1 MELQFDLAGLRRPYG
16 VTWDCIGGVPG
27 EFART
32 RVRALPRA
40 RVRAACEPSAES
52 GPIGLQLNRSTQQFH
67 RIRLLGD
74 TQQEASSSEVSELRK
89 EKARLEELVAETLL
103 ENRLLEKS
111 VMASDSPEDE
121 ACG

>member
-1 MELQFDLAGLRRPYG
+1 
-16 VTWDCIGGVPG
+16 VHG
-27 EFART
+27 EFACT
-32 RVRALPRA
+32 RVRPLPRA
-40 RVRAACEPSAES
+40 RARAACEPSAEF

-103 ENRLLEKS
+103 ENRLLEES
-111 VMASDSPEDE
+111 VTASDSPEDE
-121 ACG
+121 ACE